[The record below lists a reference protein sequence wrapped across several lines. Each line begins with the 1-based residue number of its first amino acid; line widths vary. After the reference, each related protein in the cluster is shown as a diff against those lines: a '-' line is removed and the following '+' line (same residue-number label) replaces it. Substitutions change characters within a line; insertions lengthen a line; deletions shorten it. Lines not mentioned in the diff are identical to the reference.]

1 MVHISLLLLLAC
13 VLLELDQLDHRID
26 DRYVSILFDLV
37 IDLIACIVYVQA
49 AEVQL
54 EVHKDEC
61 RRDVIC
67 GGDDMS
73 YFAGQDFSNVDSFLQ
88 VVQRGYLVLDLCL
101 SLGLGLQRNG
111 D

>member
-1 MVHISLLLLLAC
+1 MIS
-13 VLLELDQLDHRID
+13 VL
-26 DRYVSILFDLV
+26 
-37 IDLIACIVYVQA
+37 
-49 AEVQL
+49 
-54 EVHKDEC
+54 

-73 YFAGQDFSNVDSFLQ
+73 NFAGQDFSNVDSFLQ
-88 VVQRGYLVLDLCL
+88 VVQGGYLVLDLCL